1 MDMSKQ
7 QLQTGQGTEM
17 ADRGIVNMSSI
28 PSFDAV
34 LFNPKS
40 IENDEGHRSEAVI
53 KSSSQILEDN
63 SQLMITNQ
71 ENADG
76 DGSPRSARDPAAT
89 KLLRLR
95 SN

>member
-1 MDMSKQ
+1 
-7 QLQTGQGTEM
+7 M

-40 IENDEGHRSEAVI
+40 IEIDNEGNRSEAVI